1 MTRDICAFKAQPALK
16 ISQQVV
22 ADFSKKKKKKKKKV
36 VAERIDSDYINTNK
50 LELIDCPISSF

>member
-22 ADFSKKKKKKKKKV
+22 ADFSKKKKKKKKQV
-36 VAERIDSDYINTNK
+36 VAERRDSDYLNTNK
-50 LELIDCPISSF
+50 

>member
-22 ADFSKKKKKKKKKV
+22 ADFSKKKKKKKQV
-36 VAERIDSDYINTNK
+36 VAERRDSDYLNTNK
-50 LELIDCPISSF
+50 